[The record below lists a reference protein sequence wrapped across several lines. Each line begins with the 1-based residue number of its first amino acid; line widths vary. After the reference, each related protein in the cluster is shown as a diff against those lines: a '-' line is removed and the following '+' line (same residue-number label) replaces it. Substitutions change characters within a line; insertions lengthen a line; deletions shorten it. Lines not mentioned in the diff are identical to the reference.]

1 MTEVTKTRNPFAAAM
16 RPVNAVVERFIPSA
30 LVFAVLL
37 TFVVAALAIL
47 LTDAGPTA
55 VLTGWGDGLSGLLAF
70 MTQMALVLLLGHML
84 ANTRLVRR
92 GLALVAALPRSP
104 VQAYVFVAVLA
115 SALSLVQWG
124 LGLVAGGLLAREVA
138 AQMRAKGVRV
148 HFPLLVAAGFSGFVV
163 WHMGYTGSGPL
174 TAATADSFVVEQL
187 GETIP
192 VSATTFAPWNLIAA
206 VVTVVVV
213 AGALALVAPRGNDR
227 VVELEVDARA
237 AEVEIEQPVTPADRL
252 DASRVLT
259 TLTGLGLVAY
269 LVVYFADGGTPT
281 LDIVNWTFLALVL
294 LLVRS
299 PFEVAALV
307 KNAAANVGD
316 ILLQFPLYAGIL
328 GIMAATGLIEVFR
341 DAFVSFSTPQ
351 TFGALAFLAL
361 VLLLVRSPF
370 EVAALV
376 KNAAA
381 NVGDILLQFPLY
393 AGILGIMT
401 ATGLIQIFSDA
412 IVSVSTPQTFGALA
426 FLAAGVVNF
435 FVPSGGGQF
444 AVQAPILLDAAT
456 QLGVDPAIAI
466 MAVAYGDQWTN
477 MIQPFWA
484 LPLLAIAGL
493 KVRDILGYTTVTLL
507 ASGIVFAATLL
518 IVGPGA

>member
-1 MTEVTKTRNPFAAAM
+1 MTDTTKTSRNPFAGAM

-37 TFVVAALAIL
+37 TFVVAALALL

-55 VLTGWGDGLSGLLAF
+55 VLTGWGDGLSGLLEF

-92 GLALVAALPRSP
+92 GLARVSALPRGP
-104 VQAYVFVAVLA
+104 LQAYVFVAVLA

-187 GETIP
+187 GETIS
-192 VSATTFAPWNLIAA
+192 VAETTFAPWNMVAA
-206 VVTVVVV
+206 LVTVVVV
-213 AGALALVAPRGNDR
+213 AGALALVAPRGTDR
-227 VVELEVDARA
+227 IVELDVDARE
-237 AEVEIEQPVTPADRL
+237 AEVEVERPVTPADRL

-269 LVVYFADGGTPT
+269 LVVYFAGGGTPT
-281 LDIVNWTFLALVL
+281 LDIVNWTFLALVF

-307 KNAAANVGD
+307 KNAA
-316 ILLQFPLYAGIL
+316 
-328 GIMAATGLIEVFR
+328 T
-341 DAFVSFSTPQ
+341 
-351 TFGALAFLAL
+351 
-361 VLLLVRSPF
+361 
-370 EVAALV
+370 
-376 KNAAA
+376 

-412 IVSVSTPQTFGALA
+412 IVSVSTPQTFGVLA
-426 FLAAGVVNF
+426 FVAAGVVNF

-456 QLGVDPAIAI
+456 QVGVDPSVAI